1 MPFDTCLA
9 ARLSPSTRALRARLR
24 IAALLGA
31 LVTAAC
37 NPQPKNAPASQA
49 PATTPPAT
57 PSGLPTLHI
66 VQKGSGNQPV
76 RIVQSA
82 GNRKL
87 YELTAASSVSRS
99 AQAMA
104 QASFQQPTVVFYDKS
119 GTTLKAQA
127 PTATLDQRTRQVR
140 MSGGVHAT
148 TSSGLTLVCD
158 RLIYDRASGMIH
170 GEGNVRMTGM
180 QGGSRTV
187 LTGNVFDSDV
197 TLTQMRMR

>member
-1 MPFDTCLA
+1 VNPRMFVAVCA
-9 ARLSPSTRALRARLR
+9 
-24 IAALLGA
+24 AAL
-31 LVTAAC
+31 TAC
-37 NPQPKNAPASQA
+37 NPQPKNVTASQA
-49 PATTPPAT
+49 PATAAPAA
-57 PSGLPTLHI
+57 PSGLPPLHI
-66 VQKGSGNQPV
+66 VQKGNGKQPV

-82 GNRKL
+82 GNRRL

-104 QASFQQPTVVFYDKS
+104 QASFQQPTVVFYDKT
-119 GTTLKAQA
+119 GTQLRAQA
-127 PTATLDQRTRQVR
+127 PTATVDQRTRQVT

-148 TSSGLTLVCD
+148 TSTGLTLVCD
-158 RLIYDRASGMIH
+158 RLVYDRASGMIH

-187 LTGNVFDSDV
+187 LTGNAFDSDV

>member
-1 MPFDTCLA
+1 MKRLLA
-9 ARLSPSTRALRARLR
+9 A
-24 IAALLGA
+24 AAVGLL
-31 LVTAAC
+31 AAC
-37 NPQPKNAPASQA
+37 NPQPKNAEASRT
-49 PATTPPAT
+49 PATAARAT
-57 PSGLPTLHI
+57 PSGLPPLHI
-66 VQKGSGNQPV
+66 VQKGNGNQPV
-76 RIVQSA
+76 RIIQSA
-82 GNRKL
+82 GNRRL

-119 GTTLKAQA
+119 GTTLRAQA
-127 PTATLDQRTRQVR
+127 PTATVDQRTRQVR

-158 RLIYDRASGMIH
+158 RLVYDRASGMIH

>member
-1 MPFDTCLA
+1 M
-9 ARLSPSTRALRARLR
+9 
-24 IAALLGA
+24 LGA
-31 LVTAAC
+31 IVLAGC

-49 PATTPPAT
+49 PAATPTPT
-57 PSGLPTLHI
+57 PSGLPPLHI
-66 VQKGSGNQPV
+66 VQRGTGNQPV
-76 RIVQSA
+76 RIIQSA
-82 GNRKL
+82 GNRRL

-104 QASFQQPTVVFYDKS
+104 QATFQQPTVIFYDKS
-119 GTTLKAQA
+119 GTQLRAQA
-127 PTATLDQRTRQVR
+127 PTATLDQRNRQVT

-148 TSSGLTLVCD
+148 TSTGLTLECD
-158 RLIYDRASGMIH
+158 RLVYDRATGMIH

-180 QGGSRTV
+180 QGGARTV